1 MRVLR
6 NRFQELCRSA
16 NTVSGI
22 FSFTSKDVSFLLRLP
37 RTPKALTCIKNAR
50 FLDSRFITLSAA
62 IELPRGRGGMVL
74 PRVKQSAKNA
84 SALRGV
90 L

>member
-1 MRVLR
+1 MKHCVCIL
-6 NRFQELCRSA
+6 ETCPSA

-22 FSFTSKDVSFLLRLP
+22 FSFTGKDTSFLLRLP
-37 RTPKALTCIKNAR
+37 RTPKALTCIKNAH
-50 FLDSRFITLSAA
+50 FLDSCGITLSAA
-62 IELPRGRGGMVL
+62 IELPWGRGGMVL

-84 SALRGV
+84 SARRGV